1 MSAMNTLK
9 KFGLEQAFNYV
20 YKDPDKNFIKIMD
33 WADKFSGGGFP
44 TQRAMIREAISNPEH
59 PYYPFIHRLVTDIDP
74 HVMKTLAANFFINAN
89 LAGWPRQDECR
100 KKYGCNIYLYVMDMS
115 IYQNFHIKVARFS
128 RVTYIRIVM
137 PWILRNYTDHYLYL
151 DSDMICVGS
160 LKQFL
165 TTDLEGK
172 AIGALTYHT
181 PDRVAFLK
189 MKQDVYFSDG
199 LMWIDV
205 NEWIREKITEKV
217 FSYQGADPRRFKGQ
231 TQDLLNLVVDGNMK
245 PIPNLFHHKNKD
257 FSIQGILIHYSGRDK
272 PWELVLDSDDE
283 LWRHYLDISFWESMP
298 NPMPPKKPSY
308 YHSFKK
314 LAEVYGEKGETWK
327 RIQCL
332 FWYSVLK
339 IRYKL

>member
-1 MSAMNTLK
+1 
-9 KFGLEQAFNYV
+9 
-20 YKDPDKNFIKIMD
+20 
-33 WADKFSGGGFP
+33 
-44 TQRAMIREAISNPEH
+44 
-59 PYYPFIHRLVTDIDP
+59 
-74 HVMKTLAANFFINAN
+74 
-89 LAGWPRQDECR
+89 
-100 KKYGCNIYLYVMDMS
+100 
-115 IYQNFHIKVARFS
+115 
-128 RVTYIRIVM
+128 M

-298 NPMPPKKPSY
+298 NPMSPKKPSY